1 MTVGIFI
8 FGCIVFGLYVFGYL
22 YMIWWANDSQRRA
35 DTPDNAGSDVD
46 NEFGVVN
53 EYLSGFYVITG
64 IEYFM
69 TKGPQ
74 PGGAGLRQRLH
85 LRRREITPST

>member
-35 DTPDNAGSDVD
+35 MRRDDIRDGIVSDEMD
-46 NEFGVVN
+46 MEGMGNFSRFPADDEPKKRIK
-53 EYLSGFYVITG
+53 L
-64 IEYFM
+64 
-69 TKGPQ
+69 TKKKVK
-74 PGGAGLRQRLH
+74 
-85 LRRREITPST
+85 TKV

>member
-35 DTPDNAGSDVD
+35 MRRDDIRDGIVSDEMDMDGMGNFSRFPVD
-46 NEFGVVN
+46 KEREALKKKRN
-53 EYLSGFYVITG
+53 SRK
-64 IEYFM
+64 
-69 TKGPQ
+69 TKTKTKKPV
-74 PGGAGLRQRLH
+74 
-85 LRRREITPST
+85 

>member
-35 DTPDNAGSDVD
+35 MRRDDIRDGIVSDEIDMDGHGNWGRFVPDNKP
-46 NEFGVVN
+46 
-53 EYLSGFYVITG
+53 
-64 IEYFM
+64 
-69 TKGPQ
+69 TKK
-74 PGGAGLRQRLH
+74 RLTKS
-85 LRRREITPST
+85 RKKVKK

>member
-35 DTPDNAGSDVD
+35 MRRDDIRDGIVSDEMDMDGMGNFSRFPDDD
-46 NEFGVVN
+46 EPKKKIK
-53 EYLSGFYVITG
+53 L
-64 IEYFM
+64 
-69 TKGPQ
+69 TK
-74 PGGAGLRQRLH
+74 RKRTK
-85 LRRREITPST
+85 EKV

>member
-35 DTPDNAGSDVD
+35 MRRDDIRDGIVSDEMD
-46 NEFGVVN
+46 MDGHGNWGRFPTEKP
-53 EYLSGFYVITG
+53 S
-64 IEYFM
+64 
-69 TKGPQ
+69 KKK
-74 PGGAGLRQRLH
+74 RLVKS
-85 LRRREITPST
+85 RKMVKK